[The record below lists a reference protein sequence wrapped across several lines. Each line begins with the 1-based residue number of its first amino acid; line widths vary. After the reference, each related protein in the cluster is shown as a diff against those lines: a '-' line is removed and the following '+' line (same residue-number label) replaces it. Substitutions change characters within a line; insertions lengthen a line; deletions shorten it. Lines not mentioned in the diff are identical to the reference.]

1 MFLGRIIIGKNASI
15 GLKSLVSP
23 GSVLPDGTFIGPN
36 SSSHEINPLDDSHG
50 SINRQI
56 PEDPILLLVLVTY
69 LAKILVLFLSSIPW
83 MVGHYSMATRKPSVM
98 SDNVK
103 NIITWWASP
112 RRIAFRYL
120 SLTLDNIVGPFFW
133 FAALVGIRILIDRVI
148 GKASPHSAE
157 DRTQADI
164 FRRYLMEMLVPR
176 GDLKPITR
184 LFGLHYEFTSMAIRA
199 LGGKVG
205 KNIYWPGQ
213 GPEIQDFSLIT
224 VGNDVVFG
232 SRSFV
237 VTSDSLGS
245 APVEIQDRAMVGDR
259 VILSP
264 GSTIGKNTLLGS
276 GTLAK
281 RHRTYAADTVWLG
294 NKDGG
299 PVSLTKSSYES
310 ERWTLKDHYGTLEAP
325 KIDSR
330 SSISYSASQS
340 TLGLI
345 QGLETDPLLNES
357 PETELLSTPFGRAFY
372 YHKAPYFVFNQTTIF
387 LYCTTLLIL
396 ARVFWDNGPLLSI
409 GVSMMNKH
417 SGLLNPGPQRP
428 FIIYGYAI
436 AFSTVVTPL
445 RCFISMFVTIAA
457 KWVLLG
463 RRKPGSYDWDKS
475 SYCQR
480 WQVLLTIETII
491 NESLEGIGVL
501 RMLSGTHYAVLYFR
515 ALGAKIGKDCA
526 LYAGGELSGIITEPD
541 LLELGDRVAIDDA
554 SLVSHI
560 NSRGYFS
567 LNRLSVGS
575 RSVLRSGSRL
585 LSGAEMG
592 EDTCLLEHTLI
603 MGGDTA
609 DDGKTYQGW
618 PADVFKGNRM
628 KLGI

>member
-1 MFLGRIIIGKNASI
+1 
-15 GLKSLVSP
+15 
-23 GSVLPDGTFIGPN
+23 
-36 SSSHEINPLDDSHG
+36 
-50 SINRQI
+50 
-56 PEDPILLLVLVTY
+56 
-69 LAKILVLFLSSIPW
+69 
-83 MVGHYSMATRKPSVM
+83 
-98 SDNVK
+98 
-103 NIITWWASP
+103 
-112 RRIAFRYL
+112 
-120 SLTLDNIVGPFFW
+120 
-133 FAALVGIRILIDRVI
+133 
-148 GKASPHSAE
+148 
-157 DRTQADI
+157 
-164 FRRYLMEMLVPR
+164 
-176 GDLKPITR
+176 
-184 LFGLHYEFTSMAIRA
+184 
-199 LGGKVG
+199 
-205 KNIYWPGQ
+205 
-213 GPEIQDFSLIT
+213 
-224 VGNDVVFG
+224 
-232 SRSFV
+232 
-237 VTSDSLGS
+237 
-245 APVEIQDRAMVGDR
+245 
-259 VILSP
+259 
-264 GSTIGKNTLLGS
+264 
-276 GTLAK
+276 
-281 RHRTYAADTVWLG
+281 
-294 NKDGG
+294 
-299 PVSLTKSSYES
+299 
-310 ERWTLKDHYGTLEAP
+310 LKDHYGTLEAP

-345 QGLETDPLLNES
+345 QGLETDHLLNES

-436 AFSTVVTPL
+436 AFSTVVIPL

-491 NESLEGIGVL
+491 NESLDGIGVL

-526 LYAGGELSGIITEPD
+526 LYAGGELNVIITEPD

-628 KLGI
+628 KLGT